1 MKVLAIDT
9 SSKLCSVAILEDTNL
24 IKKLEL
30 DNGLTHSETLMPL
43 IQQLLKECD
52 LTLNN
57 IDLLVSDI
65 GPGSFT
71 GIRIGVASCKAFSDS
86 LNIPCVG
93 ISSLEV
99 LAYNI
104 KNDGIICST
113 IDCKN
118 DNCYFA
124 LYELKNGLYNV
135 LQEPCAM
142 PVDDVLNLLG
152 TQYSSNSISFVGD
165 GISNEKLC
173 NFYTNNADLNNFEKV
188 PCSYLNIENLGIAG
202 YRKFANRNKVGEDI
216 LPLYL
221 KKPQAQIQLEKK
233 LNKISKMSIEDL
245 ESIKNVLDSDFDN
258 FWSYDVLKDEL
269 ECENS
274 YVVVAKN
281 DENQIIGFA
290 CLKVIL
296 DEADIMNIVVRKP
309 FRHNGIGSILLDNL
323 ISYSKNLNLKSV
335 TLEVNENNLSAI
347 HLYDKFSFDNLGIRK
362 KYYNGESDAII
373 MSKQL

>member
-71 GIRIGVASCKAFSDS
+71 GIRIGIASCKAFSDS

-188 PCSYLNIENLGIAG
+188 PCSYLNIE
-202 YRKFANRNKVGEDI
+202 NKVGEDI